1 MVNSEAPFTSKII
14 DTEIIAV
21 TVYTDQA
28 IVTRRGTIE
37 LFGEERELVIN
48 NVPVTLDTESVR
60 VGGRGRVAVLVGNVN
75 VERVYATE
83 PTEAR
88 VAQITTHIE
97 QLESEQSYLQAQ
109 LDGLALQARFIEGLR
124 EKTEEPF
131 AQSLSRKNLSLS
143 ETLDFVNFL
152 GSQYTE
158 YGIATRDCQNRKQEI
173 DKELQALKQQLRQ
186 IQTPQPKESFKLT
199 VDIEPAGAGEFE
211 LEVTY
216 VVSRAAWI
224 PLYDM
229 RVNSTNK
236 TLSLNYIAEVTQ
248 NTGEDW
254 NNVALT
260 LSTAKPGLGTL
271 PPKLEP
277 WYIGIR
283 EVRPMPSPAMN
294 LQADARRIRRRAYNL
309 EFRDEDDE
317 DSDDAVTEE
326 VYVEAEIEK
335 AEVST
340 EGSVVSFKLNNSGN
354 IPNDGAPHKV
364 TIFNDNFPSHFSYIA
379 MPRLVSFAY
388 LQTTVKNPTDGATI
402 IPGKANIFRDNMFV
416 GTAQLDNVAPGQ
428 EFKINLGIDESIKI
442 ERDLVERQVDKK
454 LISSN
459 RKITYAYRL
468 IITNLLNQEAS
479 LKLSEQIPKSK
490 HEQIRIYLNRS
501 NPQIQLAEMGI
512 LEWELRMAPQS
523 KQEIYYQFVIEYPPN
538 LNVVGLDI

>member
-1 MVNSEAPFTSKII
+1 MVNSEALCPSQII

-28 IVTRRGTIE
+28 LVTRQGKIE
-37 LFGEERELVIN
+37 LFGKERELVIN

-60 VGGRGRVAVLVGNVN
+60 VGGRGRIVVKVGNVN

-83 PTEAR
+83 PLVAR

-97 QLESEQSYLQAQ
+97 QLESELSYVQAQ

-158 YGIATRDCQNRKQEI
+158 YGIATRDSQNRKQEI

-186 IQTPQPKESFKLT
+186 IQTPLPKESFKLT

-216 VVSRAAWI
+216 VVKRAAWA

-277 WYIGIR
+277 WYVGIR
-283 EVRPMPSPAMN
+283 EPRIMPSPAMLAPEN
-294 LQADARRIRRRAYNL
+294 ARMVRRRAYNL
-309 EFRDEDDE
+309 EFKDDDDSEQEDN
-317 DSDDAVTEE
+317 
-326 VYVEAEIEK
+326 YIEAEIEK

-340 EGSVVSFKLNNSGN
+340 EGSVVSFKLNTSTN
-354 IPNDGAPHKV
+354 IPNDGAPHKA
-364 TIFNDNFPSHFSYIA
+364 TIFNNDFPIHFSYIA

-388 LQTTVKNPTDGATI
+388 LQATVKNPTGGATLL
-402 IPGKANIFRDNMFV
+402 PGKANIFRDNVFV
-416 GTAQLDNVAPGQ
+416 GTAQLTNVAPGQ
-428 EFKINLGIDESIKI
+428 EFQVNLGIDESIKI

-454 LISSN
+454 LIGSN

-468 IITNLLNQEAS
+468 ILTNLLSQEAN

-490 HEQIRIYLNRS
+490 HEQIKIYLNRC
-501 NPQIQLAEMGI
+501 NPQIQLGEMGI

-523 KQEIYYQFVIEYPPN
+523 KQELYYQFIIEYPPN
-538 LNVVGLDI
+538 LDIVGLNI

>member
-1 MVNSEAPFTSKII
+1 MVNSEAPKPSKII

-28 IVTRRGTIE
+28 LITRQGKIE

-48 NVPVTLDTESVR
+48 NIPVTLDTESVR
-60 VGGRGRVAVLVGNVN
+60 VGGRGRIVVKVGNVN

-83 PTEAR
+83 PVEAR

-97 QLESEQSYLQAQ
+97 QLESELSYVQAQ
-109 LDGLALQARFIEGLR
+109 IDGLALQSRFIEGLR

-131 AQSLSRKNLSLS
+131 ALSLSRKNLSLS

-158 YGIATRDCQNRKQEI
+158 YGIATRDSQNRKQEI

-186 IQTPQPKESFKLT
+186 IQTPLPKESFKLT
-199 VDIEPAGAGEFE
+199 VDIEPADAGEFE

-216 VVSRAAWI
+216 VVKRAAWV

-236 TLSLNYIAEVTQ
+236 TLSLNYIGEVTQ

-277 WYIGIR
+277 WYVGIR
-283 EVRPMPSPAMN
+283 EPRIMPSPAMSAPDN
-294 LQADARRIRRRAYNL
+294 ARMVRRRAYNL
-309 EFRDEDDE
+309 EFRDDDDSEQEDN
-317 DSDDAVTEE
+317 
-326 VYVEAEIEK
+326 YIEAEIEK
-335 AEVST
+335 AEIST
-340 EGSVVSFKLNNSGN
+340 EGSVISFKLNTSTN
-354 IPNDGAPHKV
+354 IPNDGAPHKA
-364 TIFNDNFPSHFSYIA
+364 TILNNDFPIYFSYIA
-379 MPRLVSFAY
+379 MPRLVSFTY
-388 LQTTVKNPTDGATI
+388 LQATVKNPTNGATI
-402 IPGKANIFRDNMFV
+402 IPGKANIFRDNVFV
-416 GTAQLDNVAPGQ
+416 GTAQLKNVAPGQ
-428 EFKINLGIDESIKI
+428 EFQVNLGIDESIKI

-454 LISSN
+454 LIGSN

-468 IITNLLNQEAS
+468 ILTNLLSQEAN

-490 HEQIRIYLNRS
+490 HEQIKIYLNRC
-501 NPQIQLAEMGI
+501 NPQIQLGEMGI

-523 KQEIYYQFVIEYPPN
+523 KQELYYQFIIEYPPN
-538 LNVVGLDI
+538 LDIVGLNI